1 VKDRLLN
8 TRLYRTPCLRNASA
22 WLVFACAFIT
32 YWLTLDSGVSYWDCP
47 EYVTCASLLEVGH
60 PPGNPAWMLAMRI
73 ATLPFPAHMHAYV
86 VNLCSALFM
95 ALAAS
100 LLARITYNALLFAS
114 RGHLRK
120 GKLSPRIIK
129 LLAVSCSICCGLCFA
144 WCDSVWFSAVEAEV
158 YAMSAF
164 LSALS
169 IWLMTLWANSRDAA
183 RRSRLI
189 ILIAYIMGLSIGV
202 HQLNLLCLPV
212 LAIIYVYC
220 KKPVNCPSWK
230 SVVALLLSFIAV
242 AIILVGMM
250 NGVLTWASD
259 FELFAVNTLGMPF
272 FSGVAAYAV
281 ATLLSMVVALISV
294 SHRCRIATLISL
306 AVFIWLSGLTVVNGN
321 IAVAGIASL
330 TVAAVAVYSRRIQWE
345 TLRNGIWITGMLLL
359 GYSSFAIILIRGAAN
374 PPMNEGAPTDIFAL
388 SRYISREQY
397 GSKPLLYGA
406 TPYSRPIFQEIW
418 KQGESSP
425 EYSRYVLKKRA
436 PRYVRALPQ
445 ARLHQRSGFMTADD
459 SAANRKALLSNA
471 AGYLLSDYSFSRM
484 TTPEL
489 DMWLPRITS
498 SSPSMLE
505 SYEAWAGMDKA
516 TMEHVEISTAIDSL
530 GNPCGK
536 MDASGKRTKETSH
549 RPTYLQNLQF
559 LASYQI
565 GYMYFRYLLWNFA
578 GRQNDIP
585 STGEIDHGN
594 FITGFPFVDNAMLG
608 PLELM
613 PDNAYSDNP
622 GRNVYYCLPLLL
634 AIIGMVVLMKG
645 GKRGRRVMTAVTVM
659 FLMSGLAIV
668 VYLNQSPGEP
678 RERDYSFLGSFM
690 AFTVWIAFG
699 VWIAGKAA
707 VEKFR
712 QRPVRIT
719 TMTLCA
725 FGLPA
730 LMLAE
735 NYDDHD
741 RSGRGH
747 TLEFASNTLAMR
759 PEGIIFTQGDN
770 FTFPLWYATDVE
782 KRGKG
787 HMVIDVSY
795 LATPEYVINLMRQGE
810 DRIRFT
816 ATPADIAYGAYAF
829 TRIAKDADTTA
840 TSLHQA
846 LRELYSQKEGAPT
859 FRHSRVTVAGLSP
872 TDTLT
877 VNLRDMASSGT
888 IPFKQLM
895 LLDIVASNSAG
906 PDRKPIYFLS
916 HVGRSLYSSLAKAT
930 RPFGPAEI
938 YAPFISREEY
948 LDRLSALADSIVN
961 NAREGNHPSYVD
973 PVIADMSRRHRGTL
987 TRMAKTFLD
996 NGMPAKASKCLSSAE
1011 KRIPFDNIPGASFTV
1026 ADSTYHEGIE
1036 FAALLMRLGKE
1047 TGDGKNLRHARS
1059 LLLAMKGNARQW
1071 QRYYAALPPERR
1083 TLLSNESRR
1092 LILTLPVI
1100 DSLLNACHPLNP
1112 DSSTESPTP
1121 SSTTPDRDS

>member
-1 VKDRLLN
+1 MKDRLLN

-425 EYSRYVLKKRA
+425 EYSRYVLKRGLRA
-436 PRYVRALPQ
+436 
-445 ARLHQRSGFMTADD
+445 M
-459 SAANRKALLSNA
+459 
-471 AGYLLSDYSFSRM
+471 
-484 TTPEL
+484 
-489 DMWLPRITS
+489 
-498 SSPSMLE
+498 
-505 SYEAWAGMDKA
+505 
-516 TMEHVEISTAIDSL
+516 
-530 GNPCGK
+530 
-536 MDASGKRTKETSH
+536 
-549 RPTYLQNLQF
+549 
-559 LASYQI
+559 
-565 GYMYFRYLLWNFA
+565 
-578 GRQNDIP
+578 
-585 STGEIDHGN
+585 
-594 FITGFPFVDNAMLG
+594 
-608 PLELM
+608 
-613 PDNAYSDNP
+613 
-622 GRNVYYCLPLLL
+622 
-634 AIIGMVVLMKG
+634 
-645 GKRGRRVMTAVTVM
+645 
-659 FLMSGLAIV
+659 
-668 VYLNQSPGEP
+668 
-678 RERDYSFLGSFM
+678 
-690 AFTVWIAFG
+690 
-699 VWIAGKAA
+699 
-707 VEKFR
+707 
-712 QRPVRIT
+712 
-719 TMTLCA
+719 
-725 FGLPA
+725 
-730 LMLAE
+730 
-735 NYDDHD
+735 
-741 RSGRGH
+741 
-747 TLEFASNTLAMR
+747 
-759 PEGIIFTQGDN
+759 
-770 FTFPLWYATDVE
+770 
-782 KRGKG
+782 
-787 HMVIDVSY
+787 
-795 LATPEYVINLMRQGE
+795 
-810 DRIRFT
+810 
-816 ATPADIAYGAYAF
+816 
-829 TRIAKDADTTA
+829 
-840 TSLHQA
+840 
-846 LRELYSQKEGAPT
+846 
-859 FRHSRVTVAGLSP
+859 
-872 TDTLT
+872 
-877 VNLRDMASSGT
+877 
-888 IPFKQLM
+888 
-895 LLDIVASNSAG
+895 
-906 PDRKPIYFLS
+906 
-916 HVGRSLYSSLAKAT
+916 
-930 RPFGPAEI
+930 
-938 YAPFISREEY
+938 
-948 LDRLSALADSIVN
+948 
-961 NAREGNHPSYVD
+961 
-973 PVIADMSRRHRGTL
+973 
-987 TRMAKTFLD
+987 
-996 NGMPAKASKCLSSAE
+996 
-1011 KRIPFDNIPGASFTV
+1011 
-1026 ADSTYHEGIE
+1026 
-1036 FAALLMRLGKE
+1036 
-1047 TGDGKNLRHARS
+1047 
-1059 LLLAMKGNARQW
+1059 
-1071 QRYYAALPPERR
+1071 
-1083 TLLSNESRR
+1083 
-1092 LILTLPVI
+1092 
-1100 DSLLNACHPLNP
+1100 
-1112 DSSTESPTP
+1112 
-1121 SSTTPDRDS
+1121 